1 MTTSINDDD
10 DDDDDSNNNNNN
22 SINDDIDNNNNN
34 DKSNNNDNSKPL
46 PLSDFTKYRQ
56 LISLLYRTSLA
67 VMLGNSLE
75 WLDFSIYGYSESE
88 ISSQLFGGSQAAG
101 KHHHVM

>member
-1 MTTSINDDD
+1 MNTSINDDVDNDDNSINDDD
-10 DDDDDSNNNNNN
+10 DDDDDDINNNNN
-22 SINDDIDNNNNN
+22 S
-34 DKSNNNDNSKPL
+34 NNDNSKPL

-88 ISSQLFGGSQAAG
+88 ISSQLFGGSQLVG
-101 KHHHVM
+101 K

>member
-1 MTTSINDDD
+1 MTSINDVDNDNNINDDD
-10 DDDDDSNNNNNN
+10 DDDYDD
-22 SINDDIDNNNNN
+22 DN
-34 DKSNNNDNSKPL
+34 KNNNDNSKPL

-88 ISSQLFGGSQAAG
+88 ISSQLFGGNQAAG
-101 KHHHVM
+101 ISIM

>member
-1 MTTSINDDD
+1 MTTSINDDVDND
-10 DDDDDSNNNNNN
+10 DN
-22 SINDDIDNNNNN
+22 SINDDD
-34 DKSNNNDNSKPL
+34 DDDNSKPL

-88 ISSQLFGGSQAAG
+88 ISSQLFGGSQLVG
-101 KHHHVM
+101 K

>member
-1 MTTSINDDD
+1 MTTSINDDVDNDDNSINDDD
-10 DDDDDSNNNNNN
+10 DDDDD
-22 SINDDIDNNNNN
+22 NN
-34 DKSNNNDNSKPL
+34 DNNDNSKPL

-88 ISSQLFGGSQAAG
+88 ISSQLFGGSQLVG
-101 KHHHVM
+101 K

>member
-1 MTTSINDDD
+1 MTTSINDDVDNDDNSINDDD
-10 DDDDDSNNNNNN
+10 DDDDDDDINNNNNN
-22 SINDDIDNNNNN
+22 NNNNN
-34 DKSNNNDNSKPL
+34 TDNSKPL

-88 ISSQLFGGSQAAG
+88 ISSQLFGGSQLVG
-101 KHHHVM
+101 K

>member
-1 MTTSINDDD
+1 MNTSINDDVDNDDNSINDDD
-10 DDDDDSNNNNNN
+10 DDDDDINNNNNN
-22 SINDDIDNNNNN
+22 NNNN
-34 DKSNNNDNSKPL
+34 SNNNDNSKPL
-46 PLSDFTKYRQ
+46 PFSDFTKYRQ

-88 ISSQLFGGSQAAG
+88 ISSQLFGGSQLVG
-101 KHHHVM
+101 K

>member
-1 MTTSINDDD
+1 MTSINDVDNDNSINDDD
-10 DDDDDSNNNNNN
+10 DDDDDNNHV
-22 SINDDIDNNNNN
+22 
-34 DKSNNNDNSKPL
+34 NDNSKPL

-56 LISLLYRTSLA
+56 LISLLYKTSLA

-88 ISSQLFGGSQAAG
+88 ISSQLFGGNQAAG
-101 KHHHVM
+101 KHH